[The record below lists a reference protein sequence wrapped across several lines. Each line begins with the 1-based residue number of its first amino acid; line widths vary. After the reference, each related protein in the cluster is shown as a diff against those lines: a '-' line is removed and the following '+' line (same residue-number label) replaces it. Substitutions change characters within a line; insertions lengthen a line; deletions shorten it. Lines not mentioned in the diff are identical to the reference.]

1 MPIAAH
7 RVLRTTVRGL
17 IAVLLLLAFGRAGQS
32 EAQALI
38 KVNDNVNF
46 KLGILLQPQAD
57 FQEVANATNNGS
69 GGYQQNLLIRR
80 VRLILG
86 GQVAKDV
93 FFFVETENA
102 SLGKSTQAVGGTTGL
117 KSPGTGFS
125 LLDAAGEWRIA
136 KEFNIQFGE
145 VRAPIS
151 REGLKSAPNN
161 FMLDTSA
168 YAFLA
173 STALQNQSGRDT
185 GFMVRGYFFCD
196 RLEYRSAVLSGLR
209 QAGVKNSPRY
219 TNRLQWNF
227 FDTEVYNLPSYSGVN
242 FGNKKILA
250 LGGAY
255 DTEAD
260 YKFASA
266 DMYLD
271 FPITVGSFES
281 TIAYQYINGGKL
293 LPSLPEQNTFSV
305 EAGVFIKKAK
315 IAPIVRYEQKTF
327 TPAINERSNESR
339 FVAGLNYYPYPKAE
353 NNFNVK
359 IWWQRVSLKCQVATV
374 PCPSPAN
381 NFPTNQ
387 VTVQMQAF
395 YF

>member
-1 MPIAAH
+1 MPICAH
-7 RVLRTTVRGL
+7 PAPRRLASVLVT
-17 IAVLLLLAFGRAGQS
+17 ASVL
-32 EAQALI
+32 ALI
-38 KVNDNVNF
+38 GAAFPAHGQAIVKVNDNVNF
-46 KLGILLQPQAD
+46 KLGFLVQPQVD
-57 FQEVANATNNGS
+57 WTETINATGDGSNGF
-69 GGYQQNLLIRR
+69 QQNLLIRR
-80 VRLILG
+80 LRFLIG

-93 FFFVETENA
+93 FFFAETENLN
-102 SLGKSTQAVGGTTGL
+102 LGKSTQAVGATTGGKAL
-117 KSPGTGFS
+117 GSGFS
-125 LLDAAGEWRIA
+125 LLDAVGEWRIA

-145 VRAPIS
+145 ILVPVDRWIVTS
-151 REGLKSAPNN
+151 SAST
-161 FMLDTSA
+161 FMLDQSA
-168 YAFLA
+168 YNLPS
-173 STALQNQSGRDT
+173 STPLQNNAGRDT
-185 GFMVRGYFFCD
+185 GFMFRGYFFCD
-196 RLEYRSAVLSGLR
+196 RLEYRSLFLSGFR
-209 QAGVKNSPRY
+209 QPGVKNAPRF
-219 TNRLQWNF
+219 TERLQWNF

>member
-1 MPIAAH
+1 MPIPANRA
-7 RVLRTTVRGL
+7 LRTTVRGL
-17 IAVLLLLAFGRAGQS
+17 IVALFLLAFAPAQS

-38 KVNDNVNF
+38 KVNDNVNI
-46 KLGILLQPQAD
+46 KIGLLLQTQAD
-57 FQEVANATNNGS
+57 FQETANATNDAS
-69 GGYQQNLLIRR
+69 GGYQQNLMIRR
-80 VRLILG
+80 ARLILG
-86 GQVAKDV
+86 GQVAKNV
-93 FFFVETENA
+93 FFYVDTENA
-102 SLGKSTQAVGGTTGL
+102 NLGKSTQTLTSGTTGI
-117 KSPGTGFS
+117 KAPGTGFN
-125 LLDAAGEWRIA
+125 LLDAVAEWRIA

-145 VRAPIS
+145 ILVPLNRWIITS
-151 REGLKSAPNN
+151 SAAT
-161 FMLDTSA
+161 FMLDQSA
-168 YAFLA
+168 YNVPT
-173 STALQNQSGRDT
+173 STALQNNTGRDT
-185 GFMVRGYFFCD
+185 GFMFRGYFFCD
-196 RLEYRSAVLSGLR
+196 RLEYRSLILSGFR
-209 QAGVKNSPRY
+209 QPGVKNAPRFAE
-219 TNRLQWNF
+219 RLQWNF

-255 DTEAD
+255 DTQAD

-359 IWWQRVSLKCQVATV
+359 IWWQRVALKCQVATV